1 MAAMGRSSRA
11 TRGADRSTGRAA
23 ERGRTAAEAEPTAT
37 GPGGRTHA
45 QGPLTRPVGS
55 GLAELRPDRDRS
67 AAWSLLI
74 DGAPQSLVDL
84 ADPTHLGFEYQRR
97 LGHLIDLVAPPGR
110 PLTVLHLGGGALT
123 LARYVAA
130 TRPRSRQQVAEI
142 DTALTELVRTE
153 LPLERGW
160 QIKVR
165 GADARSVLERA
176 PEGGV
181 DLVIADVFS
190 GARTPA
196 HCTTVEFATLAA
208 RALAPGG
215 WYTANIADGSALTF
229 ARSQIA
235 TLSAVF
241 PELCLVADPAVL
253 RGKRFGNLVL
263 AAAHTPLPIA
273 DLTRRVA
280 SDAAH
285 GRVEHGRPLADFAA
299 GATPTTDTTATP
311 SPAPP
316 PGVFH

>member
-1 MAAMGRSSRA
+1 MAGMGRSNRA
-11 TRGADRSTGRAA
+11 GRTTDRGRAA
-23 ERGRTAAEAEPTAT
+23 AADDPAAT

-45 QGPLTRPVGS
+45 QGPLTRAVDS
-55 GLAELRPDRDRS
+55 GLAELRPDRDRP
-67 AAWSLLI
+67 AAWSLLV

-97 LGHLIDLVAPPGR
+97 LGHLVDLVAPPGR

-142 DTALTELVRTE
+142 DTALTDLVRTE

-160 QIKVR
+160 QVKVR
-165 GADARSVLERA
+165 GADARAVLERT
-176 PEGGV
+176 PEGSV

-190 GARTPA
+190 GARVPA
-196 HCTTVEFATLAA
+196 HCTTVEFTALAA

-215 WYTANIADGSALTF
+215 WYAVNIADGSTLAF
-229 ARSQIA
+229 ARSQVA
-235 TLSAVF
+235 TLGAVL

-253 RGKRFGNLVL
+253 RGKRFGNLIL
-263 AAAHTPLPIA
+263 AAAHTPLPLA
-273 DLTRRVA
+273 DLARRVA
-280 SDAAH
+280 SDAAL
-285 GRVEHGRPLADFAA
+285 GRVEHGRALADFAA
-299 GATPTTDTTATP
+299 GAAPVTDAAAAP

-316 PGVFH
+316 PGVFR

>member
-1 MAAMGRSSRA
+1 MGRSNRA
-11 TRGADRSTGRAA
+11 GRTAD
-23 ERGRTAAEAEPTAT
+23 RGRTAAADEQAAT

-45 QGPLTRPVGS
+45 QGPLTRAVDS
-55 GLAELRPDRDRS
+55 GLAELRPDRDRP
-67 AAWSLLI
+67 AAWSLLV

-97 LGHLIDLVAPPGR
+97 LGHLVDLVAPPGR

-142 DTALTELVRTE
+142 DTALTDLVRTE

-160 QIKVR
+160 QVKVR
-165 GADARSVLERA
+165 GADARAVLERT
-176 PEGGV
+176 PEGSV

-190 GARTPA
+190 GARVPA
-196 HCTTVEFATLAA
+196 HCTTVEFTALAA

-215 WYTANIADGSALTF
+215 WYAVNIADGSALAF
-229 ARSQIA
+229 ARSQVA
-235 TLSAVF
+235 TLGAVL

-263 AAAHTPLPIA
+263 AAAHTPLPLA
-273 DLTRRVA
+273 ELTRRVA
-280 SDAAH
+280 SDAAL
-285 GRVEHGRPLADFAA
+285 GRVEHGRALVDFAA
-299 GATPTTDTTATP
+299 GAAPVTDAAAAP

-316 PGVFH
+316 PGVFR

>member
-1 MAAMGRSSRA
+1 MAGMGRSNRA
-11 TRGADRSTGRAA
+11 GRTADRGRAA
-23 ERGRTAAEAEPTAT
+23 AADEQAAT

-45 QGPLTRPVGS
+45 QGPLTRAVDS
-55 GLAELRPDRDRS
+55 GLAELRPDRDRP
-67 AAWSLLI
+67 AAWSLLV

-84 ADPTHLGFEYQRR
+84 ADPTYLGFEYQRR
-97 LGHLIDLVAPPGR
+97 LGHLVDLVAPPGR

-142 DTALTELVRTE
+142 DTALTDLVRTE

-160 QIKVR
+160 QVKVR
-165 GADARSVLERA
+165 GADARAVLERT
-176 PEGGV
+176 PEGSV

-190 GARTPA
+190 GARVPA
-196 HCTTVEFATLAA
+196 HCTTVEFTALAA

-215 WYTANIADGSALTF
+215 WYAVNIADGSALAF
-229 ARSQIA
+229 ARSQVA
-235 TLSAVF
+235 TLGAVL

-263 AAAHTPLPIA
+263 AAAHTPLPLA
-273 DLTRRVA
+273 ELTRRVA
-280 SDAAH
+280 SDAAL
-285 GRVEHGRPLADFAA
+285 GRVEHGRALVDFAA
-299 GATPTTDTTATP
+299 GAAPVTDAAAAP

-316 PGVFH
+316 PGVFR

>member
-1 MAAMGRSSRA
+1 MGRSRA
-11 TRGADRSTGRAA
+11 ARGTGRDT
-23 ERGRTAAEAEPTAT
+23 ERDTGPAAT

-55 GLAELRPDRDRS
+55 GLAELRPDRDRPD
-67 AAWSLLI
+67 AWSLLI

-97 LGHLIDLVAPPGR
+97 LGHLIDLAAPPGR

-165 GADARSVLERA
+165 GADARSVLERT
-176 PEGGV
+176 PEGSV
-181 DLVIADVFS
+181 DLVITDVFS

-196 HCTTVEFATLAA
+196 HCTTVEFTALAA

-215 WYTANIADGSALTF
+215 RYAANIADGSALRF
-229 ARSQIA
+229 ARSQVA
-235 TLSAVF
+235 TLGAVF
-241 PELCLVADPAVL
+241 PELCLIADPAVL

-263 AAAHTPLPIA
+263 AAGHDPLPLA

-280 SDAAH
+280 SDAAL
-285 GRVEHGRPLADFAA
+285 GRVEHGPGLTDFTA
-299 GATPTTDTTATP
+299 GAVPATDATAAP

-316 PGVFH
+316 PGVFR

>member
-1 MAAMGRSSRA
+1 MGRSSRA
-11 TRGADRSTGRAA
+11 ARGTDRGRA
-23 ERGRTAAEAEPTAT
+23 TAQPQPDTT
-37 GPGGRTHA
+37 GPGGRLHA

-55 GLAELRPDRDRS
+55 GLAELRPDRDRP

-74 DGAPQSLVDL
+74 DGAPQSMVDL

-142 DTALTELVRTE
+142 DTALTELVRAE

-165 GADARSVLERA
+165 GGDARSVLERT
-176 PEGGV
+176 PEGSV
-181 DLVIADVFS
+181 DLVITDVFS

-196 HCTTVEFATLAA
+196 HCTTVEFATLAS

-215 WYTANIADGSALTF
+215 WYAVNMADGSALPF
-229 ARSQIA
+229 ARAQVA
-235 TLSAVF
+235 TLGAVF

-253 RGKRFGNLVL
+253 RGKRFGNLIL
-263 AAAHTPLPIA
+263 AAAHAPLPVA

-280 SDAAH
+280 TDSALA
-285 GRVEHGRPLADFAA
+285 RVEHGGPLAAFTA
-299 GATPTTDTTATP
+299 GAAPVTDATAVP

-316 PGVFH
+316 AGVFR

>member
-1 MAAMGRSSRA
+1 M
-11 TRGADRSTGRAA
+11 
-23 ERGRTAAEAEPTAT
+23 
-37 GPGGRTHA
+37 
-45 QGPLTRPVGS
+45 
-55 GLAELRPDRDRS
+55 
-67 AAWSLLI
+67 
-74 DGAPQSLVDL
+74 VDL

-97 LGHLIDLVAPPGR
+97 LGHLIDLVAPSGR

-153 LPLERGW
+153 LPLERSW

-165 GADARSVLERA
+165 GADARSVLERT
-176 PEGGV
+176 PEGSA
-181 DLVIADVFS
+181 DLVITDVFS

-196 HCTTVEFATLAA
+196 HCTTVEFTALAA

-215 WYTANIADGSALTF
+215 WYAANIADGSALPF

-235 TLSAVF
+235 TLGAVF

-263 AAAHTPLPIA
+263 AGAHAPSRSPTSPAASPPTPPSAGSNTAPPSPRSPPGPSPPRTPPPPPPRPRPRASSA
-273 DLTRRVA
+273 DLPADCPVDLPADRPAGLPT
-280 SDAAH
+280 AA
-285 GRVEHGRPLADFAA
+285 
-299 GATPTTDTTATP
+299 
-311 SPAPP
+311 
-316 PGVFH
+316 

>member
-1 MAAMGRSSRA
+1 MAGMGRSNRAGRTTDRGRA
-11 TRGADRSTGRAA
+11 TAADEQA
-23 ERGRTAAEAEPTAT
+23 AT

-45 QGPLTRPVGS
+45 QGPLTRAVDS
-55 GLAELRPDRDRS
+55 GLAELRPDRDRP
-67 AAWSLLI
+67 AAWSLLV

-97 LGHLIDLVAPPGR
+97 LGHLVDLVAPPGR

-142 DTALTELVRTE
+142 DTALTDLVRTE

-160 QIKVR
+160 QVKVR
-165 GADARSVLERA
+165 GADARAVLERT
-176 PEGGV
+176 PEGSV

-190 GARTPA
+190 GARVPA
-196 HCTTVEFATLAA
+196 HCTTVEFTALAA

-215 WYTANIADGSALTF
+215 WYAVNIADGSALAF
-229 ARSQIA
+229 ARSQVA
-235 TLSAVF
+235 TLGAVL

-263 AAAHTPLPIA
+263 AAAHTPLPLA
-273 DLTRRVA
+273 ELTRRVA
-280 SDAAH
+280 SDAAI
-285 GRVEHGRPLADFAA
+285 GRVEHGRALVDFAA
-299 GATPTTDTTATP
+299 GAAPVTDAAAAP

-316 PGVFH
+316 PGVFR

>member
-1 MAAMGRSSRA
+1 MGRSNRA
-11 TRGADRSTGRAA
+11 GRTSP
-23 ERGRTAAEAEPTAT
+23 GRTAVEQAAT
-37 GPGGRTHA
+37 GAEGRTHA
-45 QGPLTRPVGS
+45 QGPLSRPVDS

-74 DGAPQSLVDL
+74 DGAPQSMVDL
-84 ADPTHLGFEYQRR
+84 ADPAHLGFEYQRR

-110 PLTVLHLGGGALT
+110 PITVLHLGGGALT

-153 LPLERGW
+153 LPLRRGW

-165 GADARSVLERA
+165 GSDAREVLERT
-176 PEGGV
+176 PEGV
-181 DLVIADVFS
+181 ADLVITDVFS
-190 GARTPA
+190 GARVPA

-215 WYTANIADGSALTF
+215 WYAANITDGSALPF
-229 ARSQIA
+229 ARSQVA
-235 TLSAVF
+235 TLGAVF
-241 PELCLVADPAVL
+241 PERCLIADPAVL

-263 AAAHTPLPIA
+263 AAAHTPLPVA
-273 DLTRRVA
+273 ELTRRVA
-280 SDAAH
+280 TDAAL
-285 GRVEHGRPLADFAA
+285 GRVEHGRPLVDFAA
-299 GATPTTDTTATP
+299 GAAPATDATAAP

-316 PGVFH
+316 PGAFH